1 MHINRNIIPNNL
13 KIVFMQQGIYIGLNI
28 KMLSHDDVAC
38 CGLFVNASITNN
50 NSDK

>member
-1 MHINRNIIPNNL
+1 MHTNSNIIPNNFT
-13 KIVFMQQGIYIGLNI
+13 IVFMQHGIHIGRNI